1 VQGKAYPLA
10 DFTDIANDVQKSII
24 KSQRKM
30 TTTHPTACRS
40 KTHPWKQRFKTS
52 NI

>member
-1 VQGKAYPLA
+1 
-10 DFTDIANDVQKSII
+10 
-24 KSQRKM
+24 M
-30 TTTHPTACRS
+30 TTTHSTACRS

>member
-1 VQGKAYPLA
+1 
-10 DFTDIANDVQKSII
+10 
-24 KSQRKM
+24 M